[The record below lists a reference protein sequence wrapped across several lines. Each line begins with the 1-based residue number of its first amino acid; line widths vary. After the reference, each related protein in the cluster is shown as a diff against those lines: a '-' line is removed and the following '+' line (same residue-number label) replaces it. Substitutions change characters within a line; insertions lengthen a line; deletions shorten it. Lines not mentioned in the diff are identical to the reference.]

1 MNKTEALCHAWET
14 LLKFTNYV
22 VPVRNK
28 SKKVLLAAT
37 DGDNFTLV
45 SNDIQHFDDPPDD
58 DDYNVAVPF
67 LWPLFR
73 EPRYTYFRP
82 VAGRVRDPCTDC
94 CPKMSWESVR
104 EPNKVDA
111 IQLAM
116 KAAKLALDTEIETDE
131 CIRVEAVNFL
141 AQMELFVTDD
151 GSF

>member
-1 MNKTEALCHAWET
+1 MNKTEALSRAWET
-14 LLKFTNYV
+14 LLEFTKYV
-22 VPVRNK
+22 VPVRDK
-28 SKKVLLAAT
+28 SKKVLLAAV
-37 DGDNFTLV
+37 DGDTFTLV
-45 SNDIQHFDDPPDD
+45 SNDIQHFDDPPNKR
-58 DDYNVAVPF
+58 DYHVAVPF

-82 VAGRVRDPCTDC
+82 VAGCIRDPCTDC

-116 KAAKLALDTEIETDE
+116 KAAKLALNTEIKADE
-131 CIRVEAVNFL
+131 CLRVEAVTFL

-151 GSF
+151 CSF